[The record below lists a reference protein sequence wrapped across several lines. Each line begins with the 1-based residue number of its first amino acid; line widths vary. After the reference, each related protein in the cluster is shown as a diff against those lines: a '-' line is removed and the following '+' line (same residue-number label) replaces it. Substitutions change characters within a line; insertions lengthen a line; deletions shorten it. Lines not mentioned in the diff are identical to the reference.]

1 MPKDDFN
8 KLTTMLENFSPSTLK
23 TGDTLLRT
31 IFLLNAE
38 QQQELLKHAMD
49 LAGQNEG
56 GGPPVGSFMVQET
69 WKKAVND
76 SGKRR
81 QRGHGEGTARVN
93 LTISPAVADGLR
105 RMSKNENITTSCIAE
120 AIFKQVP
127 AIAEHLKLGND

>member
-56 GGPPVGSFMVQET
+56 EGHLWEALWF
-69 WKKAVND
+69 KRH
-76 SGKRR
+76 GKR
-81 QRGHGEGTARVN
+81 
-93 LTISPAVADGLR
+93 L
-105 RMSKNENITTSCIAE
+105 
-120 AIFKQVP
+120 
-127 AIAEHLKLGND
+127 